1 MVDDIQKEVEYQI
14 KESDWL
20 DEETKDH
27 VFGKLVNMKK
37 YIGYPNWYRNNT
49 IVKRYFQGVSFL
61 RIITINCYTAY
72 MPKRHLKK
80 RFYRSLDIL
89 KMF

>member
-20 DEETKDH
+20 DEDFKDY
-27 VFGKLVNMKK
+27 VFSKLVNMKK
-37 YIGYPNWYRNNT
+37 FIGYPDWYKNNT

-61 RIITINCYTAY
+61 KIIIISC
-72 MPKRHLKK
+72 
-80 RFYRSLDIL
+80 
-89 KMF
+89 